1 MPPLFPDKPS
11 AADMRAVIAYYR
23 IVKTDLARDLG
34 IDPASLYRR
43 LIGKTKWRDLEIA
56 KVREIVEA
64 MRGDGA

>member
-23 IVKTDLARDLG
+23 IVKADLARDHG

-43 LIGKTKWRDLEIA
+43 LVGKT
-56 KVREIVEA
+56 
-64 MRGDGA
+64 